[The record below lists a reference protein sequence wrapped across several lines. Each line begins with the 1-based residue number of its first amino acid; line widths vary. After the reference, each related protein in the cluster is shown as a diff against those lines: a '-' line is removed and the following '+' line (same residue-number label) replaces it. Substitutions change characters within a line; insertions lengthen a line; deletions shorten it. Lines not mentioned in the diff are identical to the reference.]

1 MTESQHQ
8 SASKVNRL
16 IKPAKVEER
25 GSGLSVAI
33 RYQERCYCEVKVGIQ
48 QVDVGMGDDDV
59 FDERAV
65 LLIDGIWGTVS
76 VKCRHVQFLSSSSF
90 SRNYLLR

>member
-1 MTESQHQ
+1 M
-8 SASKVNRL
+8 VNCL

-33 RYQERCYCEVKVGIQ
+33 HYQERCYCVVKVGIQ
-48 QVDVGMGDDDV
+48 QVNVGMDDDDV

-65 LLIDGIWGTVS
+65 QLIDEIRGCVS
-76 VKCRHVQFLSSSSF
+76 SV
-90 SRNYLLR
+90 